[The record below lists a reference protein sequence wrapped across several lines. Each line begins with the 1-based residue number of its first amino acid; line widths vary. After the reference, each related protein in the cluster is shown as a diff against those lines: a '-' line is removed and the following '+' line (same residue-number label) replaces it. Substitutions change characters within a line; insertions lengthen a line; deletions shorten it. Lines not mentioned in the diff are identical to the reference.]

1 MIALLRLAK
10 WAVAA
15 VASAAALALLAGASG
30 APLPYHDSDVARLR
44 LSWRALPERIEVC
57 RVRSAEELAE
67 LGEHMRQRMDCDG
80 RFASY
85 TLRVELDGHVLDE
98 SVVRGSGLRHDRP
111 LYVLRDF
118 DMPPGVHHARVSLI
132 RRERP
137 TPDSASGPSARATA
151 DTGIFAGRAER
162 ESVERSRRAQAA
174 IPERLVLD
182 TTMRF
187 TPARVVLVTYNVDR
201 RALTPCSTPCQQR

>member
-1 MIALLRLAK
+1 MIATRLLAK

-15 VASAAALALLAGASG
+15 VASAAVLALLAAASG
-30 APLPYHDSDVARLR
+30 ARLPYHDGGMARLR

-57 RVRSAEELAE
+57 RERSAEELEE

-118 DMPPGVHHARVSLI
+118 DVPAGIHHARVSLI
-132 RRERP
+132 RRERA
-137 TPDSASGPSARATA
+137 TPDSTPGQSARATA

-162 ESVERSRRAQAA
+162 ESVERSRRTRAA
-174 IPERLVLD
+174 IPERLVFD
-182 TTMRF
+182 TTVTF
-187 TPARVVLVTYNVDR
+187 TPGRVLLLTYDVDR
-201 RALTPCSTPCQQR
+201 RALAPCSLPCQHR